1 MKVTMKRR
9 RKSAKN
15 NVLKFATVIFLSFF
29 TVVIAC
35 PVYADDV
42 KEKEV
47 ATYSYNPEGRPDP
60 FKPLIETSR
69 KKVGGGETKEAASL
83 TALEKFSIDE
93 LKLAGIVTGNG
104 KSVAMIE
111 DTQGKCYPVSKG
123 TLIGPQK
130 GRVKEILADKIIIE
144 EKVEY
149 VSGETKVK
157 HKIMKLH
164 IESEEEP

>member
-1 MKVTMKRR
+1 MKKKR
-9 RKSAKN
+9 RKSEKG
-15 NVLKFATVIFLSFF
+15 NVLIFATVIFLSFF
-29 TVVIAC
+29 TVLTVC

-69 KKVGGGETKEAASL
+69 KKVVGVKTREAAPL

-104 KSVAMIE
+104 QSVAMIE

>member
-1 MKVTMKRR
+1 MKRR
-9 RKSAKN
+9 RKRKNAKS
-15 NVLKFATVIFLSFF
+15 NVLIFATVIFLSFF
-29 TVVIAC
+29 TVLTVC

-42 KEKEV
+42 KEKKV

-60 FKPLIETSR
+60 FKPLIETSW
-69 KKVGGGETKEAASL
+69 KKVGGVVKTKEAAPL

-111 DTQGKCYPVSKG
+111 DTQGKYYPVSKG

>member
-1 MKVTMKRR
+1 MKRR
-9 RKSAKN
+9 RKNAKS
-15 NVLKFATVIFLSFF
+15 NVLIFATVIFLSFF
-29 TVVIAC
+29 TVLTVC
-35 PVYADDV
+35 PPVYADDV
-42 KEKEV
+42 KEKKV

-60 FKPLIETSR
+60 FKPLIETSM
-69 KKVGGGETKEAASL
+69 KKVGGVVKTKEAVPL

-93 LKLAGIVTGNG
+93 LRIVGIVTGNG

-111 DTQGKCYPVSKG
+111 DTQGKYYPVSKG
-123 TLIGPQK
+123 TLIGPRK
-130 GRVKEILADKIIIE
+130 GRVKEILTDKIIIE

>member
-1 MKVTMKRR
+1 MKKKR
-9 RKSAKN
+9 RKSAKG

-29 TVVIAC
+29 TVLAVC

-69 KKVGGGETKEAASL
+69 KKVVGVKMKETAPL

-104 KSVAMIE
+104 QSVAMIE

-144 EKVEY
+144 EKVKY
-149 VSGETKVK
+149 ISGETKIK